1 MTALPKKKHTRA
13 RRGNKRSHK
22 GLSAINGFFCTE
34 CKEPRLPHTV
44 CKNCGEYNG
53 RNYHSKS
60 EKSVEEETAQ
70 S

>member
-22 GLSAINGFFCTE
+22 GRSVPNGHRYNQM
-34 CKEPRLPHTV
+34 KRQLQ
-44 CKNCGEYNG
+44 GEDVNG
-53 RNYHSKS
+53 QNLATTGESP
-60 EKSVEEETAQ
+60 EEVTQ

>member
-22 GLSAINGFFCTE
+22 GLSAINGHRFHKVKQE
-34 CKEPRLPHTV
+34 LL
-44 CKNCGEYNG
+44 GDNG
-53 RNYHSKS
+53 QGALATAESA
-60 EKSVEEETAQ
+60 EESTQ

>member
-22 GLSAINGFFCTE
+22 GLSTINGLFCPE

-44 CKNCGEYNG
+44 CKSCGEYNG
-53 RNYHSKS
+53 RNYN
-60 EKSVEEETAQ
+60 
-70 S
+70 

>member
-22 GLSAINGFFCTE
+22 GLSVPNGH
-34 CKEPRLPHTV
+34 R
-44 CKNCGEYNG
+44 YNQMKRELLG
-53 RNYHSKS
+53 LNGDNVKA
-60 EKSVEEETAQ
+60 EEAVEESTQ

>member
-22 GLSAINGFFCTE
+22 GLTKINGYMCSE
-34 CKEPRLPHTV
+34 CGEPRIPHAV
-44 CKNCGEYNG
+44 CKSCGEYNG
-53 RNYHSKS
+53 RNYHSK
-60 EKSVEEETAQ
+60 EEESVEEEVTQ